1 MKASCLH
8 KIRFNYWEENGGDS
22 VKSKRVNK
30 TLQAFILKHYM
41 ALSYNEKLKSQGF
54 SFPPTQKPRFR
65 KLKDGGMSVRFIYP
79 QEDDNNSFQ
88 SSVTLQIP
96 PEEMTR
102 ISCAIF
108 SNGVKNTLNRVTKF
122 NNQQISCHYD

>member
-1 MKASCLH
+1 M
-8 KIRFNYWEENGGDS
+8 
-22 VKSKRVNK
+22 KSKRVNK

-54 SFPPTQKPRFR
+54 SFPPTRKPQFR
-65 KLKDGGMSVRFIYP
+65 KLKDRGISVRFIYT
-79 QEDDNNSFQ
+79 QEDGNSSFQ

-108 SNGVKNTLNRVTKF
+108 SNGVKNTLNRITKF

>member
-1 MKASCLH
+1 M
-8 KIRFNYWEENGGDS
+8 
-22 VKSKRVNK
+22 KSKRVNK

-54 SFPPTQKPRFR
+54 SFPPTRKPQFR
-65 KLKDGGMSVRFIYP
+65 KLKDRGISVRFIYT

-96 PEEMTR
+96 PENEQY
-102 ISCAIF
+102 F
-108 SNGVKNTLNRVTKF
+108 F
-122 NNQQISCHYD
+122 